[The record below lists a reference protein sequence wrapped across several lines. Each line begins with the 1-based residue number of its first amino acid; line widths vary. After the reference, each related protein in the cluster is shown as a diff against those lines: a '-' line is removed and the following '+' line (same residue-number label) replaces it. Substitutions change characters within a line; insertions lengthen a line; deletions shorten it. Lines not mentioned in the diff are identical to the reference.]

1 MFGLAIGTAFIRL
14 SWGLFPLANAA
25 ADTIVLSLALWL
37 GSAIVFAAAA
47 ATGAGAIHRSIEGPS
62 PYGARQ
68 VGPPPWPPSGRWP
81 RALFVAIAIFL
92 AAVLL
97 PLVAIA
103 MLVSLTSKTAVLWA
117 VIVGSLLFCV
127 ALIRLYPEDFKTVP
141 LKVGFTVGIVAG
153 AVTVVS
159 AFQLA

>member
-1 MFGLAIGTAFIRL
+1 MSNGGYQQIPIPRPAWAGELSAAAEGLMFGLAIGTAFIRL

-62 PYGARQ
+62 PYGGRQ
-68 VGPPPWPPSGRWP
+68 VGPPPWPPGRWP
-81 RALFVAIAIFL
+81 RDLFVAIAIFL

-97 PLVAIA
+97 LLV
-103 MLVSLTSKTAVLWA
+103 
-117 VIVGSLLFCV
+117 
-127 ALIRLYPEDFKTVP
+127 
-141 LKVGFTVGIVAG
+141 
-153 AVTVVS
+153 
-159 AFQLA
+159 